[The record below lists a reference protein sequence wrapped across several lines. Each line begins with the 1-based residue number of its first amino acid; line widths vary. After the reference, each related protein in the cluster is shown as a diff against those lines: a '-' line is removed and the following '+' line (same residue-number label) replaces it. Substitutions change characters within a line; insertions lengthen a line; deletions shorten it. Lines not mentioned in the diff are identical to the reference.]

1 MSEDNS
7 AKKSNAYSSFGNAV
21 VSRRHL
27 LGSTSFIAAS
37 VVASTALPRTAT
49 AESSPHT
56 ADPRATFQRTHR
68 THLKRARRRTFRK
81 ALRRPQERQTFC

>member
-49 AESSPHT
+49 AESSPILPTPEPPFKGHIE
-56 ADPRATFQRTHR
+56 RT
-68 THLKRARRRTFRK
+68 LKGLDAG
-81 ALRRPQERQTFC
+81 LSERH